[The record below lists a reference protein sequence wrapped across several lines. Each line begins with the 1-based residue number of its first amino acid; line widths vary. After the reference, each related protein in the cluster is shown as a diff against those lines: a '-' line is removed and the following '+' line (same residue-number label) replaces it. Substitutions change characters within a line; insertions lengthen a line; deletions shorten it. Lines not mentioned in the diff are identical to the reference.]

1 MRVFRF
7 RDPTEPAH
15 TKQEQDIVCEIY
27 LEESES
33 TYEEKQCECYT
44 PDECVSFTQPETTQ
58 IKISST
64 QSQTE
69 TSSIT
74 TTQTTTSTAT
84 TLPTTTTPSTP
95 ALMTTTLPPTTQ
107 EQTLDIKIWAGM
119 VIYGI
124 MINGIRTGNNH
135 GGGILDIPI
144 QQGENVLALEY
155 GIKRDQEGEPWANG
169 ICGLSIITDVK
180 MHGPYG
186 DIGPNYPCP
195 TEYFLEIPFG
205 MGLSDFLENEKIMDI
220 TGDWILGFN
229 SQVPIML
236 TTIPPSTEPTYETI
250 IGMTDDP
257 NFQPTF
263 EPTVEPTLG
272 PTGEPTVE
280 PTGEPTLGPTGEP
293 TVEPTGEPTLGP
305 TVEPTGEPTLEPT
318 SEPTGEPTLEPTGE
332 PTLEPTGEPT
342 LEPTLEPTSPP
353 GKILN
358 IFFFH
363 LYRKSNKK

>member
-1 MRVFRF
+1 MNHICFDHRLNVEMSSLTTTHLNPVIEFQMRVFRF

-44 PDECVSFTQPETTQ
+44 PDECIPFTQAETTQ
-58 IKISST
+58 ITTSST

-74 TTQTTTSTAT
+74 TPTTTSTT
-84 TLPTTTTPSTP
+84 TPVPTTTTPSTP
-95 ALMTTTLPPTTQ
+95 ALMTTTLPLTTQ
-107 EQTLDIKIWAGM
+107 EQTDIKIWAGM

-124 MINGIRTGNNH
+124 MVNGIRIGNNH
-135 GGGILDIPI
+135 GGGILDVPM
-144 QQGENVLALEY
+144 QQGETVLALEY

-205 MGLSDFLENEKIMDI
+205 MGLSDFLENEKTMDV

-229 SQVPIML
+229 SQVPIMS

-263 EPTVEPTLG
+263 EPT
-272 PTGEPTVE
+272 
-280 PTGEPTLGPTGEP
+280 
-293 TVEPTGEPTLGP
+293 
-305 TVEPTGEPTLEPT
+305 
-318 SEPTGEPTLEPTGE
+318 GEPTLEPTGE
-332 PTLEPTGEPT
+332 PTLEPT
-342 LEPTLEPTSPP
+342 SPP
-353 GKILN
+353 GKILI
-358 IFFFH
+358 IFFCYF
-363 LYRKSNKK
+363 YRKSNKK

>member
-1 MRVFRF
+1 MRLFSFLLSLRLLLNIFENSASNCLNRSTIRTCNFFYQQKESGVAIYSIEYNGHEVFSVENNSPIEKTGMELTLGDNYYMDANSKARN
-7 RDPTEPAH
+7 
-15 TKQEQDIVCEIY
+15 II
-27 LEESES
+27 LEE
-33 TYEEKQCECYT
+33 
-44 PDECVSFTQPETTQ
+44 VSDAQTT
-58 IKISST
+58 KSA
-64 QSQTE
+64 
-69 TSSIT
+69 
-74 TTQTTTSTAT
+74 TTQTTTSTST
-84 TLPTTTTPSTP
+84 PVPTTTTPSTP
-95 ALMTTTLPPTTQ
+95 ALMTTTLPLTTQ

-124 MINGIRTGNNH
+124 MVNGIRTGNNH
-135 GGGILDIPI
+135 GGGILDVPM
-144 QQGENVLALEY
+144 QQGETVLALEY

-205 MGLSDFLENEKIMDI
+205 MGLSDFLENEKIMDV

-229 SQVPIML
+229 SQVPIVS

-263 EPTVEPTLG
+263 EPTG
-272 PTGEPTVE
+272 
-280 PTGEPTLGPTGEP
+280 
-293 TVEPTGEPTLGP
+293 
-305 TVEPTGEPTLEPT
+305 EPT
-318 SEPTGEPTLEPTGE
+318 SEPTG
-332 PTLEPTGEPT
+332 
-342 LEPTLEPTSPP
+342 EPTLEPTSPP

-358 IFFFH
+358 ILFFYF
-363 LYRKSNKK
+363 YRKSNKK

>member
-1 MRVFRF
+1 MTLSLLTSIYEHFSKFCKQLLKSVYHYNLQFFYQQKESGVAIYSIEYNGHEVFSVENNSPIEKTGMELTLGDNYYMDANSKARN
-7 RDPTEPAH
+7 
-15 TKQEQDIVCEIY
+15 II
-27 LEESES
+27 LEE
-33 TYEEKQCECYT
+33 
-44 PDECVSFTQPETTQ
+44 VSDA
-58 IKISST
+58 
-64 QSQTE
+64 
-69 TSSIT
+69 
-74 TTQTTTSTAT
+74 QTTTSAT
-84 TLPTTTTPSTP
+84 TPTTTTPVPTTTTPSTP
-95 ALMTTTLPPTTQ
+95 ALMTTTLPLTTQ

-124 MINGIRTGNNH
+124 MVNGIRTGNNH
-135 GGGILDIPI
+135 GGGILDVPL
-144 QQGENVLALEY
+144 QQGETVLALEY

-205 MGLSDFLENEKIMDI
+205 MGLSDFLENEKIMDV

-229 SQVPIML
+229 SQVPIVS

-263 EPTVEPTLG
+263 EPTG
-272 PTGEPTVE
+272 
-280 PTGEPTLGPTGEP
+280 
-293 TVEPTGEPTLGP
+293 
-305 TVEPTGEPTLEPT
+305 EPT
-318 SEPTGEPTLEPTGE
+318 SEPTG
-332 PTLEPTGEPT
+332 
-342 LEPTLEPTSPP
+342 EPTLEPTSPP

-358 IFFFH
+358 ILFFYF
-363 LYRKSNKK
+363 YRKSNKK